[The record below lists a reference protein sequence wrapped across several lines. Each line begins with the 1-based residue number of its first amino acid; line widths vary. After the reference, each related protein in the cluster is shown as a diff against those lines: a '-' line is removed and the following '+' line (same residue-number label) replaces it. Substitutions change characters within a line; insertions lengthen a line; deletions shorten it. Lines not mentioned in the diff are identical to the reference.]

1 MFRKILL
8 PIDGSRLA
16 MKGAKAGIRLAG
28 TLGARVVGAYVIA
41 PFSPPVYG
49 EAAMYI
55 PGATPQDYRKMTEKQ
70 AKKALAAV
78 EIEAGAAGVA
88 CETCFVVAAP
98 PWQGI
103 LKLARARKCDAV
115 VMASH
120 GRSGIG
126 GLLLGSETNGVLAHS
141 KIPVLVCR

>member
-1 MFRKILL
+1 MFRKILVSM
-8 PIDGSRLA
+8 DGSRLS
-16 MKGAKAGIRLAG
+16 MKGVRAGVRLARA
-28 TLGARVVGAYVIA
+28 LGARVVGAYVIA

-55 PGATPQDYRKMTEKQ
+55 PGATPQDYKKISEKQ
-70 AKKALAAV
+70 AKKALAMVA
-78 EIEAGAAGVA
+78 IEADAAGVA
-88 CETCFVVAAP
+88 CETHFVVAAP

-103 LKLARARKCDAV
+103 LKVARARKCDAV

-120 GRSGIG
+120 GRGGIG